1 MLTSFLLSL
10 SQNALTIITVIRNV
24 TAPHAKTI
32 ANATEVIVEKGTG
45 TETVAGEKETTA
57 SVSLTVI
64 GNAQIVVT
72 ATGSVNAVVIGK
84 KDARATKRNADG
96 STRAKMTDV
105 GHSAAKRREV
115 PLAVPAAAVAVNVT
129 AARQIAAHPHL
140 WAQSRSR
147 NASARPAAGTSTLR
161 VTNSTRLCRRN
172 KPVRIASFG
181 KGCRCC

>member
-1 MLTSFLLSL
+1 M
-10 SQNALTIITVIRNV
+10 IRNV
-24 TAPHAKTI
+24 TAPLAKTI
-32 ANATEVIVEKGTG
+32 ANATEVIVGKGTG

-72 ATGSVNAVVIGK
+72 ATGSVTGSVNAAVIGK
-84 KDARATKRNADG
+84 KDARAMKRNADG

-105 GHSAAKRREV
+105 GHSAAKRREA
-115 PLAVPAAAVAVNVT
+115 PLAVPAAAVAVNAT

-140 WAQSRSR
+140 WARSRSR
-147 NASARPAAGTSTLR
+147 NASARPAAGTSTHR

-181 KGCRCC
+181 MGCSCC